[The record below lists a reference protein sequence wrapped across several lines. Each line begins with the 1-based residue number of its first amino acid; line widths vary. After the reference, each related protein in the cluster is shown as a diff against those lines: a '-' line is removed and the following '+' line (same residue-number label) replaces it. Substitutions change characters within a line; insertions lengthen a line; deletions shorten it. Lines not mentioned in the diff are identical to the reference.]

1 MPKNLCNVKE
11 DILLITRQLLKE
23 VGYSDLSIR
32 KIAAQCGVATGTVY
46 NYYNSKNEIIVE
58 ILLNEWNLM
67 LKRIDQNAKSVSE
80 VIDKLEIMFNE
91 LNYFMTNVH
100 GYWFQTHPI
109 NNDSNMNVGKIHEKR
124 KLLRNQLSEKIFSFI
139 SMNNIHTVEAI
150 NICDIISTILIS
162 YSNENYQFRQIRLSL
177 TALVNELVIVD

>member
-11 DILLITRQLLKE
+11 DILLVTRQLLKE

-32 KIAAQCGVATGTVY
+32 KIATQCGVATGTVY

-109 NNDSNMNVGKIHEKR
+109 NNDSNMNVSKIHEKR

-139 SMNNIHTVEAI
+139 SMNNIHNVEAI

-162 YSNENYQFRQIRLSL
+162 YSNDNYQFRQIRLSL
-177 TALVNELVIVD
+177 TALVNELVIVN